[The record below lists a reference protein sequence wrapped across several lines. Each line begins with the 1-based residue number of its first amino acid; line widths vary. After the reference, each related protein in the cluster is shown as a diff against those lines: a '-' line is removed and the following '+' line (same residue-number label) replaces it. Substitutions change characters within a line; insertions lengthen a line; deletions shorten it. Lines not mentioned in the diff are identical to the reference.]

1 MADRRVVLVICDGHR
16 RDFVRPELCPAI
28 VDLGRSGRR
37 FENHRGVFPSVTRA
51 SSASIA
57 TGCHP
62 ARHGLH
68 GNTMGLPE
76 GDGVVVH
83 DVGPPAFRDAMR
95 LALGRT
101 LKTPTLAE
109 RLRDLGGAIVFSN
122 VSPGAAYFQDPDG
135 HGHVYHRAGSFAPGL
150 VPITGADRLAIA
162 KDASGDRA
170 MAERF
175 CLEVL
180 RERRPALSVLW
191 LSDPDATMHANELG
205 GPAHRQAIASADS
218 CVARVRATVD
228 ALRAAGED
236 ILLIV
241 GSDHGQETVT
251 GAVEVERLLVEAGL
265 KDSLESTEVAV
276 ASQGTSGLIY
286 VTPRAA
292 SRRAAIEA
300 FMRAQDWAEGVFAG
314 DGLAEI
320 GMAPEGHLHM
330 AFSMAKTETANA
342 HGCVGGSL
350 IVAKAGAGE
359 TLGLGQHGGTGRFE
373 QAPFLVVEGVGF
385 APGTTCGE
393 PTCIVDIAPTALAH
407 LGVTADGM
415 DGRALQ
421 GH

>member
-28 VDLGRSGRR
+28 VDLARTGRR
-37 FENHRGVFPSVTRA
+37 FDNHRGVFPSVTRT

-83 DVGPPAFRDAMR
+83 DVGPPQFRDAMR
-95 LALGRT
+95 RALGRT

-109 RLRDLGGAIVFSN
+109 RLRDAGGVIVFSN

-135 HGHVYHRAGSFAPGL
+135 HGHVYHRAGSFGPGVTPIAPL
-150 VPITGADRLAIA
+150 DIA

-175 CLEVL
+175 CGEVL
-180 RERRPALSVLW
+180 RERRPPLAVLW
-191 LSDPDATMHANELG
+191 LSDPDATMHAAELG
-205 GPAHRQAIASADS
+205 GPEHLRSIASADS
-218 CVARVRATVD
+218 CVAQVRGTVD
-228 ALRAAGED
+228 ALRRAGED
-236 ILLIV
+236 ILLMV

-251 GAVEVERLLVEAGL
+251 GAIEVDRLLVEAGL
-265 KDSLESTEVAV
+265 KDSLDSTDVAV

-286 VTPRAA
+286 VAPRAA
-292 SRRAAIEA
+292 HRRAHIEA
-300 FMRAQDWAEGVFAG
+300 FVRAQDWVDGVFVG
-314 DGLAEI
+314 DGLAAI
-320 GMAPEGHLHM
+320 GMEPEGHLHM
-330 AFSMAKTETANA
+330 AFSMAKTDAANA
-342 HGCVGGSL
+342 HGCPGGSL
-350 IVAKAGAGE
+350 IVAKAGAAE
-359 TLGLGQHGGTGRFE
+359 KLGLGQHGGTGRFE
-373 QAPFLVVEGVGF
+373 QAPFLTIEGSGF
-385 APGTTCGE
+385 APGTVCAD
-393 PTCIVDIAPTALAH
+393 PTCIIDIAPTALTH
-407 LGVTADGM
+407 LGMSADDM

-421 GH
+421 GR

>member
-1 MADRRVVLVICDGHR
+1 MANRRVVLVICDGHR
-16 RDFVRPELCPAI
+16 RDFVRPELCPSI

-37 FENHRGVFPSVTRA
+37 FDNHRGVFPSVTRA

-68 GNTMGLPE
+68 GNTMGLPA

-83 DVGPPAFRDAMR
+83 DVGPPQFRDAMR
-95 LALGRT
+95 KALGRT

-109 RLRDLGGAIVFSN
+109 RLSDTGGVIVFSN

-135 HGHVYHRAGSFAPGL
+135 HGHVYHRAGSFGPGL
-150 VPITGADRLAIA
+150 VSVDSLDIA

-175 CLEVL
+175 CREVL

-205 GPAHRQAIASADS
+205 GPEHLQAIASADS
-218 CVARVRATVD
+218 CVAQVRATVD
-228 ALRAAGED
+228 ALRKAGED

-251 GAVEVERLLVEAGL
+251 GAVEVDRLLVEAGL
-265 KDSLESTEVAV
+265 KDSLDSTEVAV

-286 VTPRAA
+286 VAPRAA
-292 SRRAAIEA
+292 ERRAAIER
-300 FMRAQDWAEGVFAG
+300 FVRAQDWAEGVYAD
-314 DGLAEI
+314 DGLSAI

-330 AFSMAKTETANA
+330 AFSMAKSDAANA
-342 HGCVGGSL
+342 YGCPGGSL

-359 TLGLGQHGGTGRFE
+359 KLGLGQHGGVGRFE
-373 QAPFLVVEGVGF
+373 QAPFLIVEGAGF
-385 APGTTCGE
+385 APGTVCGE
-393 PTCIVDIAPTALAH
+393 PTCIVDIAPTVLAH
-407 LGVTADGM
+407 LGVAADGM

-421 GH
+421 GR

>member
-16 RDFVRPELCPAI
+16 RDFVRPELCPSI

-37 FENHRGVFPSVTRA
+37 FDNHRGVFPSVTRA

-68 GNTMGLPE
+68 GNTMGLPD
-76 GDGVVVH
+76 GDGIVVH
-83 DVGPPAFRDAMR
+83 DVGPPQFRDAMR
-95 LALGRT
+95 KALGRT

-109 RLRDLGGAIVFSN
+109 RLLGGVIVFSN

-135 HGHVYHRAGSFAPGL
+135 HGHVYHRAGSFGPGL
-150 VPITGADRLAIA
+150 TPIEGAGRLDVA
-162 KDASGDRA
+162 KDASGDHA
-170 MAERF
+170 MAARF

-180 RERRPALSVLW
+180 RQRRPPLAVLW

-205 GPAHRQAIASADS
+205 GPEHRQAIHGADG
-218 CVARVRATVD
+218 CVAMVRNTVD
-228 ALRAAGED
+228 TLRQGGED

-251 GAVEVERLLVEAGL
+251 GAVEVDRLLVEAGL
-265 KDSLESTEVAV
+265 KDSLDSTEVAV

-286 VTPRAA
+286 ITPRAA
-292 SRRAAIEA
+292 DRRGGIEA
-300 FMRAQDWAEGVFAG
+300 FIRAQAWADGVYAG
-314 DGLAEI
+314 AELAEI
-320 GMAPEGHLHM
+320 GMAPDGHLHI
-330 AFSMAKTETANA
+330 AFSMAKTDVANR
-342 HGCVGGSL
+342 HGCPGGSL

-359 TLGLGQHGGTGRFE
+359 KLGLGQHGGTGRFE
-373 QAPFLVVEGVGF
+373 QAPFLIVEGAGF
-385 APGTTCGE
+385 APGTVSAD
-393 PTCIVDIAPTALAH
+393 PTCIVDIAPTVLAH
-407 LGVTADGM
+407 LGLPAPGM

-421 GH
+421 NR